1 MLPVAVGSLLGGLL
15 GLLMVNQSRPIA
27 VADRSVLALSES
39 YNASGQDLFAQLA
52 GVPGNR
58 VQLAGE
64 LGKPGNIV
72 FSPYSIGTAMALALS
87 GARGETE
94 AEMARVLRQQLPRAE
109 IDSTN
114 GKVLAVVGQYDGRS
128 NTAKLI
134 TANAVLVQGSDL
146 ISNDYLAR
154 AKAHYAAEIFR
165 NTDLAAVNNWVS
177 QKTEGNVDK
186 VIDRLD
192 PKSAAVVLNAV
203 YFKAQWRDPFDR
215 KLTQTEAFAISP
227 SQKMQVPMM
236 RGEGSYAVVT
246 QPGFSAIR
254 LPYQSPQLHM
264 VIVLPDEIGA
274 LHELNA
280 RLDNATLARL
290 LSDLRGRSGLVDL
303 RLPRFKA
310 RFEVTLKDHFRA
322 LGMTRSVRPRSGGFQ
337 RHDRR
342 IGLDLHRGHCARG
355 GHRRGGGRH
364 RSRRRHGHRH
374 GRRQAAGLPRE
385 PAVPVLHRRG
395 HDECDPVSGTD
406 CRPPIAG
413 SPHEAQRKRGSVP
426 AFRFAYPGY
435 GRRALPIARRKRQPL
450 ASQTK
455 ARITQS
461 LPPFE

>member
-1 MLPVAVGSLLGGLL
+1 MIRLWRKHWIMVWCVAAVMLPVAVGSLLGGLL
-15 GLLMVNQSRPIA
+15 GLLMVNQSRPVA

-64 LGKPGNIV
+64 SGKPGNIV

-114 GKVLAVVGQYDGRS
+114 GKALAVVGQYDGRS

-280 RLDNATLARL
+280 RLNNATLARL

-310 RFEVTLKDHFRA
+310 QFEVTLKDHFRA
-322 LGMTRSVRPRSGGFQ
+322 LGMTRTFDRAAADFSGMTGGSGSISIEDIAHVAVIDVAEEGTEAAAATATAMAVGRPQAFHVNRPFLFYIVEATTNAILFQ
-337 RHDRR
+337 GR
-342 IGLDLHRGHCARG
+342 IVD
-355 GHRRGGGRH
+355 
-364 RSRRRHGHRH
+364 
-374 GRRQAAGLPRE
+374 PR
-385 PAVPVLHRRG
+385 
-395 HDECDPVSGTD
+395 
-406 CRPPIAG
+406 
-413 SPHEAQRKRGSVP
+413 
-426 AFRFAYPGY
+426 
-435 GRRALPIARRKRQPL
+435 
-450 ASQTK
+450 
-455 ARITQS
+455 
-461 LPPFE
+461 